1 MPFYFLLFKLVF
13 MSNSALAEIYFIAA
27 MMILIFI
34 ISGVAVY
41 FFFRTYKKEMGDRK
55 KRDEKRKAIENPKS
69 KIQN

>member
-1 MPFYFLLFKLVF
+1 

-27 MMILIFI
+27 MMILICI

-41 FFFRTYKKEMGDRK
+41 FFFKTYKKEKLQKEHR
-55 KRDEKRKAIENPKS
+55 EKQKQIQIPKS